1 MGRTALEHRLEA
13 IVADNRF
20 TIAVVFPLIGA
31 TLLVASAEGLLPA
44 WVAYNPILLL
54 TGIAVMR
61 LPLIAAVVPVIDR
74 RAGVGILGLVLFT
87 YTIEFIG
94 LTTGW
99 PYGEFTYLIDLGPM
113 VAGVPIG
120 LPLFYLPLV
129 FDAYLLGLL
138 LIGGRPRRIAIVPVT
153 IAIVL
158 LIDLVLDPGAVA
170 VGFWAYVVDGAYYG
184 IPVTNYAGWLLSGTV
199 AVLLVDLTIDRSRL
213 EHRVR
218 TCPFAL
224 DDLVSFVLLWG
235 VINLLYLNTVPVVIA
250 MGILIAVLR
259 VGRFDL
265 PSFRTM
271 RLASSWR

>member
-1 MGRTALEHRLEA
+1 MVRTALERQLETV
-13 IVADNRF
+13 VADNRF

-44 WVAYNPILLL
+44 WLAYNPILVL
-54 TGIAVMR
+54 TGITVMR

-74 RAGVGILGLVLFT
+74 RAGVGVLGLVLFT

-99 PYGEFTYLIDLGPM
+99 PYGEFSYLVDLGPM
-113 VAGVPIG
+113 LAGVPIG

-129 FDAYLLGLL
+129 FDAYFLGLL
-138 LIGGRPRRIAIVPVT
+138 LIGHRPRRIVIVPVT

-170 VGFWAYVVDGAYYG
+170 IGFWAYAVGGAYYG
-184 IPVTNYAGWLLSGTV
+184 IPVSNYAGWLLSGTV
-199 AVLLVDLTIDRSRL
+199 AVLLVDLTIDRTRL

-218 TCPFAL
+218 SCRFAL

-250 MGILIAVLR
+250 IGILIAVLR
-259 VGRFDL
+259 AGRFDL
-265 PSFRTM
+265 PSFRTI
-271 RLASSWR
+271 RLASAWR

>member
-1 MGRTALEHRLEA
+1 MVRTAFERRLEA
-13 IVADNRF
+13 VVADNRF

-31 TLLVASAEGLLPA
+31 TLLVASAQGLLPA
-44 WVAYNPILLL
+44 WLAYNPILVL

-99 PYGEFTYLIDLGPM
+99 PYGEFSYLVDLGPM
-113 VAGVPIG
+113 LAGVPIG

-138 LIGGRPRRIAIVPVT
+138 LIGHRPRRIVIVPVT

-170 VGFWAYVVDGAYYG
+170 IGFWAYAVGGAYYG
-184 IPVTNYAGWLLSGTV
+184 IPVSNYAGWLLSGTV
-199 AVLLVDLTIDRSRL
+199 AVLLVDLTIDRTRL

-218 TCPFAL
+218 SCPFAL

-250 MGILIAVLR
+250 IGILIAVLR
-259 VGRFDL
+259 AGRFDL
-265 PSFRTM
+265 PSFRTI
-271 RLASSWR
+271 RLASAWR

>member
-1 MGRTALEHRLEA
+1 MVRTAFERRLEA
-13 IVADNRF
+13 VVADNRF

-31 TLLVASAEGLLPA
+31 TLLVASAQGLLPA
-44 WVAYNPILLL
+44 WLAYNPILVL

-99 PYGEFTYLIDLGPM
+99 PYGEFSYLVDLGPM
-113 VAGVPIG
+113 LAGVPIG

-129 FDAYLLGLL
+129 FDAYLLSLL
-138 LIGGRPRRIAIVPVT
+138 LIGHRPRRIVIVPVT

-170 VGFWAYVVDGAYYG
+170 IGFWAYAVGGAYYG
-184 IPVTNYAGWLLSGTV
+184 IPVSNYAGWLLSGTV
-199 AVLLVDLTIDRSRL
+199 AVLLVDLTIDRTRL

-218 TCPFAL
+218 SCPFAL

-250 MGILIAVLR
+250 IGILIAVLR
-259 VGRFDL
+259 AGRFDL
-265 PSFRTM
+265 PSFRTI
-271 RLASSWR
+271 RLASAWR

>member
-1 MGRTALEHRLEA
+1 MVRTAFERRLEA
-13 IVADNRF
+13 VVADNRF

-44 WVAYNPILLL
+44 WLAYNPILVL

-99 PYGEFTYLIDLGPM
+99 PYGEFSYLVDLGPM
-113 VAGVPIG
+113 LAGVPIG

-129 FDAYLLGLL
+129 FDAYFLGLL
-138 LIGGRPRRIAIVPVT
+138 LIGHRPRRIVIVPVT

-170 VGFWAYVVDGAYYG
+170 IGFWAYAVGGAYYG
-184 IPVTNYAGWLLSGTV
+184 IPVSNYAGWLLSGTV
-199 AVLLVDLTIDRSRL
+199 AVLLVDLTIDRTRL

-218 TCPFAL
+218 SCPFAL

-250 MGILIAVLR
+250 IGILIAVLR

-265 PSFRTM
+265 PSFRTI
-271 RLASSWR
+271 RLASAWW

>member
-1 MGRTALEHRLEA
+1 MVRTAFERRLEA
-13 IVADNRF
+13 VVADNRF

-44 WVAYNPILLL
+44 WLAYNPILVL

-99 PYGEFTYLIDLGPM
+99 PYGEFSYLVDLGPM
-113 VAGVPIG
+113 LAGVPIG

-138 LIGGRPRRIAIVPVT
+138 LIGHRPRRIVIVPVT

-170 VGFWAYVVDGAYYG
+170 IGFWAYAVGGAYYG
-184 IPVTNYAGWLLSGTV
+184 IPVSNYAGWLLSGTV
-199 AVLLVDLTIDRSRL
+199 AVLLVDLTIDRTRL

-218 TCPFAL
+218 SCPFTL

-250 MGILIAVLR
+250 IGILIAVLR
-259 VGRFDL
+259 AGRFDL
-265 PSFRTM
+265 PSFRTI
-271 RLASSWR
+271 RLASAWR